1 MFFASFQKLDEKI
14 ANDRLKKFH
23 TWNESKTKN
32 SFLLEYDRLLVWPL
46 IKIRKNQCCEKCYP
60 SEKKLSFGLFSFW
73 STWFLLLSAKIS
85 DFPTIDDQI
94 WFNFRPIYL
103 SPHHHKLTVED
114 FRSNLFLFWQSRTN
128 CQPTFVPRCFCIRFP
143 SSFFF
148 HSYYYRLILLMLLK
162 VLCDEKHIFNIYFYL
177 LSDIGTWSLKTTV
190 GPSRSLMLKSEEGN
204 AAEDLTQHC

>member
-1 MFFASFQKLDEKI
+1 LS
-14 ANDRLKKFH
+14 
-23 TWNESKTKN
+23 SKTFSKWFTFYKICFLRPFKNWMKRLQMIVWKSFIREMNPKQKN

-114 FRSNLFLFWQSRTN
+114 CRSNLFLFWQSRTN
-128 CQPTFVPRCFCIRFP
+128 CLLLSQDAFVFVFHPV
-143 SSFFF
+143 FFF
-148 HSYYYRLILLMLLK
+148 ILITTDLYYWCCLKFCVMKNIFLIFTF
-162 VLCDEKHIFNIYFYL
+162 IFFR
-177 LSDIGTWSLKTTV
+177 T
-190 GPSRSLMLKSEEGN
+190 
-204 AAEDLTQHC
+204 